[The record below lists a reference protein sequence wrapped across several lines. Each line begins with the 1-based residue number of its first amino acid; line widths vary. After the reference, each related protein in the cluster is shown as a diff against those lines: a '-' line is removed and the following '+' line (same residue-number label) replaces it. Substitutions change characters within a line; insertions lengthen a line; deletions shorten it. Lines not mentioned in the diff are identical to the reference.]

1 VEEKPLPVYGD
12 GQYTRDWLYVVDH
25 ARAIDLVYHEGEN
38 AETYNIGGFNEWTN
52 IDLIKVLCAQ
62 MDEKLGRE
70 KGSSEKLITYVK
82 DRPGHDRRYAI
93 DATKINKELG
103 WAPSVTFEEGLAI
116 TIDWYLSNA
125 EWLKNVT
132 SGTYQEYYDNMY
144 ASVSKLRIAGIKS
157 TNPLAVGDSVR
168 FEEEETAPELG
179 VISGIETRKNYIIR
193 KSVNLSK
200 RVHIIAA
207 NMDQA
212 LLVTT
217 LAQPATSTGFMD
229 RFLATAEAYNIP
241 VIIVFNKCDVY
252 TEALQGELEYRKAV
266 YQSIGYRCME
276 TSATEGLGLDELKA
290 LLQDKTTLLSGHSGV
305 GKSTLINA
313 IEPQLELR
321 TAAVSTSH
329 NKGQHTTTYA
339 EMHALGF
346 GGDIIDTP
354 GIKGFGLVNME
365 KEEISHFFPE
375 IFAQSKTCKYHNC
388 LHVNEP
394 QCAVKNALNE
404 NRIAPTRYESYI
416 NQLNDHD
423 ETTHYRS
430 TEY

>member
-1 VEEKPLPVYGD
+1 G
-12 GQYTRDWLYVVDH
+12 
-25 ARAIDLVYHEGEN
+25 
-38 AETYNIGGFNEWTN
+38 
-52 IDLIKVLCAQ
+52 
-62 MDEKLGRE
+62 
-70 KGSSEKLITYVK
+70 
-82 DRPGHDRRYAI
+82 
-93 DATKINKELG
+93 
-103 WAPSVTFEEGLAI
+103 
-116 TIDWYLSNA
+116 
-125 EWLKNVT
+125 
-132 SGTYQEYYDNMY
+132 
-144 ASVSKLRIAGIKS
+144 KLRIAGIKS

-241 VIIVFNKCDVY
+241 VVIVFNKCDVY
-252 TEALQGELEYRKAV
+252 TEELQGELEYRKAV

-290 LLQDKTTLLSGHSGV
+290 LLQNKTTLLSGHSGV

-313 IEPQLELR
+313 VEPKLQLR

-346 GGDIIDTP
+346 GGDIVDTP

-375 IFAQSKTCKYHNC
+375 IFALSTTCRFHNC

-394 QCAVKNALNE
+394 ECAVKNALNE

-430 TEY
+430 TEH